1 MDKQADACVLI
12 SAGAEWRAFL
22 PHFPD
27 ADLQST
33 PYGEAFRTTLRG
45 QEIVCMHGRWGKV
58 AAAGSTQYAID
69 HWGPERILNLG
80 TCGGFSGQVDRN
92 AVILAEKT
100 VIYDI
105 IEQMTDSDTGI
116 AHYTI
121 EHDLSWLPEPPPQHV
136 TIGTLVS
143 ADRDILPTD
152 IPNLIQKYNA
162 AVADWESG
170 AIAWVAHQNG
180 LPCLI
185 LRGVSDLVDQTSGE
199 AYGNYAFFE
208 EQCKTIMASLAQN
221 LSNWLSAFKDAKR

>member
-1 MDKQADACVLI
+1 MVNKADACVLI

-27 ADLQST
+27 ADLQTT
-33 PYGEAFRTTLRG
+33 PYGETFQTTIEE
-45 QEIVCMHGRWGKV
+45 QVIVCMHGGWGKV

-69 HWGPERILNLG
+69 QWHPERILNLG
-80 TCGGFSGQVDRN
+80 TCGGFSGQVERN
-92 AVILAEKT
+92 AVILAQKT
-100 VIYDI
+100 IIYDI
-105 IEQMTDSDTGI
+105 IEQMTDYEQGI

-121 EHDLSWLPEPPPQHV
+121 EHDLSWLSQPTPQPV

-143 ADRDILPTD
+143 ADRDILPKD
-152 IPNLIQKYNA
+152 IPHLIEKYNA

-170 AIAWVAHQNG
+170 AIAWVAHQNN

-185 LRGVSDLVDQTSGE
+185 LRGVSDLVDQGTGE

-208 EQCKTIMASLAQN
+208 EQCKSIIASLVQS
-221 LSNWLSAFKDAKR
+221 LPDWLMAFQDSK